1 MHFKYFLHAIFGAS
15 LAACCFATSA
25 QAVTVT
31 LAPASILVATG
42 GNFEVS
48 LSISNLTGTPG
59 DSLSGF
65 DVNLLFDP
73 SFLEL
78 TGFKFTDAASNS
90 NQLALPEPDNLP
102 FAGDVT
108 AAAGI
113 IDAFAASG
121 NSASVLDSA
130 QLNSFNFLTLTFKAL
145 SATTL
150 TEISL
155 DTADPGLLFLDSGS
169 GDLAVT
175 FGNTVTAVT
184 ITGGG
189 NNTIPAPSSLILIL
203 LGLGAAAFMRYP
215 RAQFNAIF
223 TPAREKT

>member
-15 LAACCFATSA
+15 LAVCCFATSA

-31 LAPASILVATG
+31 LAPSSISVATG
-42 GNFEVS
+42 GSFGVS
-48 LSISNLTGTPG
+48 LSISNLTGAPG

-78 TGFKFTDAASNS
+78 TGFTFTDAASNS
-90 NQLALPEPDNLP
+90 NQLALPEPGSLP
-102 FAGDVT
+102 FSGDVT
-108 AAAGI
+108 ATAGI
-113 IDAFAASG
+113 IDAFAVSG
-121 NSASVLDSA
+121 NSASVLDAA
-130 QLNSFNFLTLTFKAL
+130 QLNSFDFLTLTFKAL

-189 NNTIPAPSSLILIL
+189 NTIPAPSSLVLIL
-203 LGLGAAAFMRYP
+203 LGLGTAAFMRYP
-215 RAQFNAIF
+215 RAQFNAVF
-223 TPAREKT
+223 TPAREKI